1 VGEELVIVARTETGL
16 SEIARHRLST
26 PGWPQIADAHYPGH
40 PGGNGP
46 RPPKLKARTAGE
58 IAFLALG
65 PGAERWLVEA
75 ASVGAARIR
84 TKMAAAVELAA
95 LVGTAAVDAALAV
108 AAEAHRFD
116 DGAIASICD
125 HLLAGRVRLELVRA
139 DETHS
144 VQPGTS
150 PWQGFGR

>member
-1 VGEELVIVARTETGL
+1 
-16 SEIARHRLST
+16 
-26 PGWPQIADAHYPGH
+26 
-40 PGGNGP
+40 
-46 RPPKLKARTAGE
+46 
-58 IAFLALG
+58 
-65 PGAERWLVEA
+65 
-75 ASVGAARIR
+75 
-84 TKMAAAVELAA
+84 MAAAVELAA